1 MWLENGKWEV
11 SRMKKKIL
19 LIVLSVLPFSST
31 QGGIYAVF
39 VGISKYEKPGINLS
53 YCHRDAIEMYETLK
67 AYTTSDRMILL
78 TDTQARHDNIV
89 SYTKRLFQQAHPD
102 DMVIFFFSGHGN
114 SNIFMTYDKN
124 LHFNTLQ
131 SIFKQTKAKRK
142 LIFANACSSGTLRQ
156 PGRQASSGN
165 VNPGNNVLLFLSS
178 RSNQDSFEDLS
189 LRSGI
194 FTYYLIAGLKGGA
207 DLNEDGYITA
217 KELFDFVNPKVK
229 ERTKGDQVPVMWGKF
244 NERMIILKLKDT

>member
-1 MWLENGKWEV
+1 MAEKWDFFDV
-11 SRMKKKIL
+11 NRMKKNIL
-19 LIVLSVLPFSST
+19 LIVLSALPFCPA
-31 QGGIYAVF
+31 QGGIYAVL
-39 VGISKYEKPGINLS
+39 VGISKYEKPGNNLS

-67 AYTTSDRMILL
+67 AHTPSDRMILL
-78 TDTQARHDNIV
+78 TDAQAKHDNIV
-89 SYTKRLFQQAHPD
+89 SYTKRLFQQAQPD

-124 LHFNTLQ
+124 LNFNTLK

-156 PGRQASSGN
+156 PSRQTSSGN

-194 FTYYLIAGLKGGA
+194 FTYYLLAGLKGKA
-207 DLNEDGYITA
+207 DLNKDGYITA
-217 KELFDFVNPKVK
+217 KELFDFVNPKVT
-229 ERTKGDQVPVMWGKF
+229 ESTKGKQVPVMWGKF